1 MVLAEVG
8 LPASF
13 DPEAGKNVAWVAELG
28 TKSYSTPVIAGGL
41 VYIADCGKT
50 VHCVD
55 AETGK
60 PYWTHEMDGEMWTSP
75 LVADGKVYIGSQRRD
90 FVVLAAGKTRRV
102 LSTVRLDSPIHASA
116 AAANGTLYVA
126 TMRRL
131 YALRR
136 SAK

>member
-1 MVLAEVG
+1 MAKNNMKKRTGRKKKRINTRALAIVG
-8 LPASF
+8 LTTVIF
-13 DPEAGKNVAWVAELG
+13 GG
-28 TKSYSTPVIAGGL
+28 IAGGL

-60 PYWTHEMDGEMWTSP
+60 PYWTHEMDGEMWTST